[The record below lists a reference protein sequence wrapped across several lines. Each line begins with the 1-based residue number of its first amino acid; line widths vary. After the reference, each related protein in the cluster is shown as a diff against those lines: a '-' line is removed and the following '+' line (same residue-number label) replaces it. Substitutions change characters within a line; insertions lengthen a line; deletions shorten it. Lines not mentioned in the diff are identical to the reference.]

1 MKMKIL
7 FIGSVEFSLRA
18 LEKIVEIGGNVV
30 GVCTLRESAFNSDFC
45 DLSQYSLKHNIS
57 FFYVDDI
64 NSYQTINWISNI
76 NPDVI
81 FCFGWSR
88 LLNQKILSIPDI
100 GVIGFHP
107 AALPANRG
115 RHPIIWALALGL
127 RNTASTFY
135 FMDSGADSGD
145 ILSQISIDISE
156 FDDAR
161 SLYDKIISTA
171 LTQIEN
177 FLPLLSSGN
186 YPKIK
191 QDISKSNTW
200 RRRNRKDG
208 LIDWRMS
215 ANSIHNTVRALTKP
229 YIGAEFNYNNI
240 DYKLWKTELVLSIFD
255 NIEPGKVIDITN
267 LDLPIIK
274 CGDYAIILVDT
285 EPKLMISKGMYL

>member
-64 NSYQTINWISNI
+64 NSDQTINWISNI

-107 AALPANRG
+107 DSDSSKSRATSTD
-115 RHPIIWALALGL
+115 LGPCF
-127 RNTASTFY
+127 RAKKY
-135 FMDSGADSGD
+135 C
-145 ILSQISIDISE
+145 
-156 FDDAR
+156 FD
-161 SLYDKIISTA
+161 
-171 LTQIEN
+171 
-177 FLPLLSSGN
+177 FLLSG
-186 YPKIK
+186 
-191 QDISKSNTW
+191 
-200 RRRNRKDG
+200 
-208 LIDWRMS
+208 
-215 ANSIHNTVRALTKP
+215 
-229 YIGAEFNYNNI
+229 
-240 DYKLWKTELVLSIFD
+240 
-255 NIEPGKVIDITN
+255 
-267 LDLPIIK
+267 
-274 CGDYAIILVDT
+274 
-285 EPKLMISKGMYL
+285 